1 MLNSVTADNL
11 SQELKS
17 AGSSG
22 GYTEYTPHLSLP
34 KGEYTFTCSGGGEF
48 VVTNPD
54 GKEFG
59 EGKGTATVKLDKD
72 ESNIIVKTKKIH
84 NGNTEKCNCIKCK
97 NRKQACYIQ

>member
-1 MLNSVTADNL
+1 MKINQNKNWFIYVIGVLVVGFLLMLNSVTADNL

-48 VVTNPD
+48 VVTNPEI
-54 GKEFG
+54 GRASCRER
-59 EGKGTATVKLDKD
+59 V
-72 ESNIIVKTKKIH
+72 
-84 NGNTEKCNCIKCK
+84 
-97 NRKQACYIQ
+97 